1 MFELNEII
9 HRVETDRFGPF
20 LFQVGIDAS
29 SLELEF
35 VRVEDAHRRFIA
47 SPLATVANQLERE
60 VLVQSVHGTNTIEGA
75 ELSESQTE
83 AVLDLPPE
91 QIAKDNEIRVR
102 NIKSAYDLAIESAT
116 NPDWVLDVAFMQA
129 VHVEISRDLAH
140 ADNKPGLIRDNPKNR
155 ITYVGNAEHGG
166 RYKPPQYRG
175 DIIKLLHGLVEWH
188 ASLVNA
194 GIPALVRAPLVH
206 LYFECIHPFWDGNGR
221 TGRVIEA
228 TLLRQAG
235 YRYAPFALSRYY
247 LENIDLYFTLFNTC
261 RKSSVKNRDYPN
273 FDFVKFHLDGMLPV
287 IESLH
292 ERVNA
297 MVKIILL
304 EAELSHHMRDGE
316 INKRQWAIA
325 HHVLDGGRPVKLTD
339 LQKQP
344 WFIAMYGKKTSRT
357 RDRDMQKLR
366 ALRLLRT
373 DKAGYLWPGFK
384 E

>member
-1 MFELNEII
+1 MLELTDII
-9 HRVETDRFGPF
+9 HRIETDRFGPF
-20 LFQVGIDAS
+20 QFQMGLDAGT
-29 SLELEF
+29 LQLAF

-47 SPLATVANQLERE
+47 SPLSAVANQLERE

-102 NIKSAYDLAIESAT
+102 NIKSAYDLAIASAT
-116 NPDWVLDVAFMQA
+116 NPSWVLDVSFMQA
-129 VHVEISRDLAH
+129 VHAEICRDLAH
-140 ADNKPGLIRDNPKNR
+140 ADNKPGLIRDNPRDR
-155 ITYVGNAEHGG
+155 ITYVGNVEHGG
-166 RYKPPQYRG
+166 RYKPPQYHG
-175 DIIKLLHGLVEWH
+175 DIIKLLQGLVNWH

-194 GIPALVRAPLVH
+194 DVPALIRAPLVH

-228 TLLRQAG
+228 TVLRQAG

-261 RKSSVKNRDYPN
+261 RKSAEKNRSNPN
-273 FDFVKFHLDGMLPV
+273 QDFVKFHLDGMLPV
-287 IESLH
+287 IERLH

-297 MVKIILL
+297 MVKVELL
-304 EAELSHHMRDGE
+304 QAELSHLMRSGE
-316 INKRQWAIA
+316 INKRQWAIV
-325 HHVLDGGRPVKLTD
+325 HNVLDKGRPVKLTD
-339 LQKQP
+339 MQKQP
-344 WFIAMYGKKTSRT
+344 WFIAMYEKKTSRT

-366 ALRLLRT
+366 ALKLLHMDT
-373 DKAGYLWPGFK
+373 SGNLWPWFK